1 MSGKPRFQLNAQV
14 SVETPILSQNPKSM
28 SLKPVNSHQNLP
40 PNHQAI
46 AQTLARDALRTV
58 WDLAARIVTTATLF
72 GVFESVRIVEN
83 FWINILFV

>member
-14 SVETPILSQNPKSM
+14 SVEMPITSQNPKSM
-28 SLKPVNSHQNLP
+28 SLKPVNSHQNLLP
-40 PNHQAI
+40 CNQAI

-72 GVFESVRIVEN
+72 GVFESVRIVISLR
-83 FWINILFV
+83 INILIA